1 MKNEM
6 KNKLSFW
13 KVFSVLL
20 LFVISCKKQ
29 EQGFI
34 IKGQIIGM
42 KEIPK
47 KVYLFNEIGS
57 PPADSANIENGKFI
71 LKGHINHPRIAAISA
86 GKSRAELIL
95 ENETFEAI
103 LGDQVFMVKGGKMN
117 EIVYGFTYEK
127 DFQEN
132 FKKMKMLGDQ
142 YDMFEAK
149 KKKKSQD
156 SVLLHYKKIQN
167 KLFAIQ
173 DKYQKNIL
181 TQDYPALVK
190 AYTLNNYYD
199 TTAQYSTK
207 NRLALLDTY
216 EKEIGKDES
225 ITKIR
230 NQYLDEQKQQEN
242 TKSVTKGHP
251 FKDIEATTA
260 DGKKIKLSE
269 IIKKNKYTMLDFWA
283 SWCMP
288 CRAEFPNQRKAY
300 KQYHQKGFE
309 IYAVSLDDTMKSWL
323 KALEKE
329 NTPWYNLIVIKGM
342 KGNSTNAY
350 GVNSIPATFL
360 IAQNGTIIASG
371 DELRGN
377 GLEKVLKNLFK

>member
-1 MKNEM
+1 M

-13 KVFSVLL
+13 KVFSLLL

-29 EQGFI
+29 KQGFI

-47 KVYLFNEIGS
+47 KVYFFNEIDS
-57 PPADSANIENGKFI
+57 APADSVNIENGKFI
-71 LKGHINHPRIAAISA
+71 FKGHINHPCIAVISA

-132 FKKMKMLGDQ
+132 FKKMKELGDR

-156 SVLLHYKKIQN
+156 SVLLLYKKIQN

-230 NQYLDEQKQQEN
+230 NRYLDEQKQKKN
-242 TKSVTKGHP
+242 TKSVSKGHP
-251 FKDIEATTA
+251 FKDIEAITA
-260 DGKKIKLSE
+260 DGKK
-269 IIKKNKYTMLDFWA
+269 
-283 SWCMP
+283 
-288 CRAEFPNQRKAY
+288 
-300 KQYHQKGFE
+300 
-309 IYAVSLDDTMKSWL
+309 
-323 KALEKE
+323 
-329 NTPWYNLIVIKGM
+329 
-342 KGNSTNAY
+342 
-350 GVNSIPATFL
+350 
-360 IAQNGTIIASG
+360 
-371 DELRGN
+371 
-377 GLEKVLKNLFK
+377 